1 MNIHLIAVGKL
12 KEDYFRAACSEYA
25 KRIGAYGKIKITELA
40 EARLPDD
47 PSEKEIAAALEAES
61 KAILA
66 AIPSG
71 SAVIAMC
78 IEGTQL
84 SSEELSARLD
94 KLALEGKSTVCFII
108 GSSFGLSDS
117 VKKTAALKLSM
128 SKMTFPHRLARVM
141 VLEQLYRAL
150 SISGGGKYHK

>member
-12 KEDYFRAACSEYA
+12 KEDYFREACAEYA
-25 KRIGAYGKIKITELA
+25 KRIGAFGKIKITELN
-40 EARLPDD
+40 ESRLPDD
-47 PSEKEIAAALEAES
+47 PSEKEIAAALETES

-78 IEGTQL
+78 IEGEQL
-84 SSEELSARLD
+84 SSEQLSARLD
-94 KLALEGKSTVCFII
+94 KFALDGKSTVCFII
-108 GSSFGLSDS
+108 GSSYGLSDS
-117 VKKTAALKLSM
+117 VKKAAALRLSM

>member
-12 KEDYFRAACSEYA
+12 KEDYFREACGEYA
-25 KRIGAYGKIKITELA
+25 KRIGAYGKVKITELS
-40 EARLPDD
+40 EARLSDS

-66 AIPSG
+66 AVPSG

-78 IEGTQL
+78 IEGTQM

-94 KLALEGKSTVCFII
+94 KFALEGKSTVCFII

-117 VKKTAALKLSM
+117 VKNAASLKLSM

-141 VLEQLYRAL
+141 VLEQIYRAL